1 MSDDEEIVL
10 ENAEEYDEEVLE
22 ISVDYDLEPD
32 EAEEVQSIVEELGVD
47 IDDAVMI
54 HEAL

>member
-1 MSDDEEIVL
+1 MTD
-10 ENAEEYDEEVLE
+10 YDEEVLE
-22 ISVDYDLEPD
+22 IAKDYDLDPD
-32 EAEEVQSIVEELGVD
+32 EAEEVQSLSEELGVD

>member
-1 MSDDEEIVL
+1 MTD
-10 ENAEEYDEEVLE
+10 YDEEVLE
-22 ISVDYDLEPD
+22 IAADYDLDPE
-32 EAEEVQSIVEELGVD
+32 EAEEVQSIAKELGVD